1 MRGTTD
7 AELREN
13 VGSVLSRFGID
24 KAEAKKA
31 REKLSVRIGVEPDQE
46 KASESDERY
55 HIHFISHFS
64 IVDLSIED
72 ALIPTL
78 TIAQQAVYR
87 RLYRLSFGFGR
98 NWCQASIGELQKQ
111 CNISARSTVRKAIN
125 DLQKAHCIKVI
136 SPPIQHKPPVY
147 RVFLPCEMP
156 QFEDV
161 ETGVLFL
168 REKPDPGE
176 FRGLDFRRLKNRR
189 PNYRPLIFDSLDEL
203 RRLIFNPLK
212 SKNRRLKIDP
222 LDDNTSDNKGLDVT
236 KNEEKT
242 SINNLIKK
250 SFINNSLSPDLLI
263 TSFYSGIGQKRV
275 TREKRERAK
284 NDLKELLE
292 DGFSPD
298 NIQFAIKWILANTKE
313 ELYDFS
319 IIKHT
324 IGQAMAAKKKTE
336 AEEAKRIEAE
346 RIAAQERAE
355 EKKRAEEE
363 ERIKVY
369 KESLSSDER
378 AKLRERAEA
387 EIRDSGQFKEDF
399 ITDFLI
405 EAKENKIVR
414 REALST
420 QRRNYATS

>member
-1 MRGTTD
+1 MRGITD
-7 AELREN
+7 AELHES
-13 VGSVLSRFGID
+13 VGGILSRFGID

-31 REKLSVRIGVEPDQE
+31 REKLSVRIGVKPDQE
-46 KASESDERY
+46 KASEPDERY

-78 TIAQQAVYR
+78 TIPQQAVYR

-168 REKPDPGE
+168 KEKPDPGE

-189 PNYRPLIFDSLDEL
+189 PIFRPLFFDSLDEL

-222 LDDNTSDNKGLDVT
+222 LDDNTSDNKGLGVT

-242 SINNLIKK
+242 SINSLIKR
-250 SFINNSLSPDLLI
+250 SLINNSLSPDLLI

-275 TREKRERAK
+275 TKEKRERAK
-284 NDLKELLE
+284 NDFEELLE

-298 NIQFAIKWILANTKE
+298 DIQFAIKWIQANAKE

-324 IGQAMAAKKKTE
+324 IGQAMAAKTE
-336 AEEAKRIEAE
+336 AEANEARKAEIE
-346 RIAAQERAE
+346 RIASLEQEE
-355 EKKRAEEE
+355 QQKMEE
-363 ERIKVY
+363 ERARVEAHKQGLAP
-369 KESLSSDER
+369 EER
-378 AKLRERAEA
+378 VKLRERAQK
-387 EIRDSGQFKEDF
+387 EIRNMDGIKEEF
-399 ITDFLI
+399 VSEILI
-405 EAKENKIVR
+405 EAKENEILKA
-414 REALST
+414 EM
-420 QRRNYATS
+420 

>member
-1 MRGTTD
+1 MRGITD
-7 AELREN
+7 AELHES
-13 VGSVLSRFGID
+13 VGGILSRFGID

-31 REKLSVRIGVEPDQE
+31 REKLSVRIGVKPDQE
-46 KASESDERY
+46 KASEPDERY

-78 TIAQQAVYR
+78 TIPQQAVYR

-168 REKPDPGE
+168 KEKPDPGE

-189 PNYRPLIFDSLDEL
+189 PNFRPLIFDSLDEL

-212 SKNRRLKIDP
+212 SKNRRLKINP
-222 LDDNTSDNKGLDVT
+222 LDDNTSDNKGLGVT

-242 SINNLIKK
+242 SINSLIKR
-250 SFINNSLSPDLLI
+250 SFINNSLSGSTNNL
-263 TSFYSGIGQKRV
+263 
-275 TREKRERAK
+275 
-284 NDLKELLE
+284 
-292 DGFSPD
+292 
-298 NIQFAIKWILANTKE
+298 
-313 ELYDFS
+313 
-319 IIKHT
+319 
-324 IGQAMAAKKKTE
+324 
-336 AEEAKRIEAE
+336 
-346 RIAAQERAE
+346 
-355 EKKRAEEE
+355 
-363 ERIKVY
+363 
-369 KESLSSDER
+369 
-378 AKLRERAEA
+378 
-387 EIRDSGQFKEDF
+387 
-399 ITDFLI
+399 FL
-405 EAKENKIVR
+405 
-414 REALST
+414 
-420 QRRNYATS
+420 

>member
-1 MRGTTD
+1 MRGITD
-7 AELREN
+7 AELHQS
-13 VGSVLSRFGID
+13 VGGVLSRFGID

-31 REKLSVRIGVEPDQE
+31 REKLSVRIGVKPDQE
-46 KASESDERY
+46 KASEPDERY

-98 NWCQASIGELQKQ
+98 NWCQTSIGELQKQ

-136 SPPIQHKPPVY
+136 SPPIQHKPPIY

-168 REKPDPGE
+168 KEKPDPGE
-176 FRGLDFRRLKNRR
+176 FRRLDFRRLKNKR
-189 PNYRPLIFDSLDEL
+189 PNYRPLIFNSLDEL
-203 RRLIFNPLK
+203 RHLIFDPQK

-222 LDDNTSDNKGLDVT
+222 LNDNTSDNKGLDVK
-236 KNEEKT
+236 KNKEKT
-242 SINNLIKK
+242 SINNLIKR
-250 SFINNSLSPDLLI
+250 SLINNSLSPRAIVL
-263 TSFYSGIGQKRV
+263 TFYKGIGQSRV
-275 TREKRERAK
+275 SKTKREKAEIC
-284 NDLKELLE
+284 LKELLD
-292 DGFSPD
+292 DGFGAED
-298 NIQFAIKWILANTKE
+298 IKFAVGWTLKNAKE

-324 IGQAMAAKKKTE
+324 IGQAMAAKE
-336 AEEAKRIEAE
+336 EIEAKEVKKLEAE
-346 RIAAQERAE
+346 REAAQKQAE
-355 EKKRAEEE
+355 EDRKAEQ
-363 ERIKVY
+363 
-369 KESLSSDER
+369 R
-378 AKLRERAEA
+378 AKIKAHKEDLDPKERTQLRKRVEEQ
-387 EIRDSGQFKEDF
+387 IRNSGQYKKEF
-399 ITDFLI
+399 VTDLLI
-405 EAKENKIVR
+405 EAKENELIGEQLGINVFD
-414 REALST
+414 
-420 QRRNYATS
+420 